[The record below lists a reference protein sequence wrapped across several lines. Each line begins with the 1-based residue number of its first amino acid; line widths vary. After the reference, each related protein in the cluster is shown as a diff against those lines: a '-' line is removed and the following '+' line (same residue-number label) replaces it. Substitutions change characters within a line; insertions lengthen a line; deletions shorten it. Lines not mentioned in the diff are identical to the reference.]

1 MMRFLVRSMAIG
13 LTTGTLVASA
23 WSQIAPTPA
32 GWEPEQVRTKTD
44 AYVAEQVA
52 VLTRNAP
59 RDEIKLALKLAQMV
73 RPDEAT
79 VTNQLAFYLGEGQ
92 PDQVY
97 NDIVAYRPDE
107 PVANYYLGLKLS
119 NEGYATL
126 ALPFFERA
134 SNQRPSDGL
143 VQYQAGMNA
152 FFAEDDAACI
162 AYFTR
167 SLAIS
172 GDSIPVWLKRGECY
186 ARSGKK
192 KEAEADF
199 SRAEGYS
206 GAYSVRMFREGVFNG
221 CGWGWGSLDDRTRDA
236 AATADNWKTYE
247 GYRDLTR
254 VLECDP
260 KHVGALKERLKLE
273 ERDTNLAQHAKVHR
287 IQLQNLQEG
296 GKADAV
302 RLKALQEPT
311 AAEMLAQ
318 AQAIDMSNDAG
329 GEKRIRAGFLASR
342 VLMLEP
348 GNAQAHLVRARAI
361 VNLGIGA
368 LSALA
373 WDDATT
379 ALQAEPKLAVAHFV
393 RAILFVRGKGYNE
406 AVTELTAAIAIDPND
421 MRFYAQRGDAYGML
435 NRHEAAVQDYT
446 RFLGSSPKDLPA
458 LQGRAKA
465 NYNLQKYQAAFTDL
479 EAAFGVDPKNFTVRS
494 SIVAVLDA
502 MGRKADADV
511 VHIVLASEFEAESK
525 ANAYLASRLTPEL
538 SARIA
543 NQKQGLAFAALEKRA
558 GTRFQD
564 FVNEY
569 SPGEYAYENVVLD
582 MGAATTLDDKKLKDF
597 RSRAEYAEGKL
608 KAAWRI
614 GNALIESDD
623 AAGLT
628 EEQLGKL
635 ASWLVH
641 VETMQ
646 KGVTDVLNSIYRAQV
661 Q

>member
-1 MMRFLVRSMAIG
+1 MAMG
-13 LTTGTLVASA
+13 LTTGMLVASA
-23 WSQIAPTPA
+23 WSQITPTPA
-32 GWEPEQVRTKTD
+32 GWAPEQVRTKTD

-73 RPDEAT
+73 RPDEPT

-97 NDIVAYRPDE
+97 NDILAYRSDE

-192 KEAEADF
+192 EEAEADF

-361 VNLGIGA
+361 ANLGIGA

-373 WDDATT
+373 WDDATK

-406 AVTELTAAIAIDPND
+406 AVTELTAAIAIDPSD

-435 NRHEAAVQDYT
+435 SRHEAAVQDYT